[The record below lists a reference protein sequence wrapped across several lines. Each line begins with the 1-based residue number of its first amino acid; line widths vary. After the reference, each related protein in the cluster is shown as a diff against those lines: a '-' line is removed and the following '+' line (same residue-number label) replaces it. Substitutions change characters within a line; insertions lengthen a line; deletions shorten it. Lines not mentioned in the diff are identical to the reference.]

1 MIMGEKIY
9 YHEGDVVRVRQDIHK
24 PEMIVKG
31 IKKSLMRT
39 AKPKP
44 RLGNSTEPIKEVKS
58 TGTLQGV
65 ECFWFTM
72 PTGEYQ
78 SALEANEPGQVCEP
92 YQSALFN
99 TKDLEYVPGKNPNKD

>member
-1 MIMGEKIY
+1 
-9 YHEGDVVRVRQDIHK
+9 
-24 PEMIVKG
+24 
-31 IKKSLMRT
+31 MRT

-78 SALEANEPGQVCEP
+78 SAL
-92 YQSALFN
+92 FN